1 MSVFFIH
8 FYVVICLIN
17 MIKYLALSLLSM
29 VLVLS
34 SCGQKHKKNTMHS
47 HTNELIHETS
57 PYLLQHAHNPVE
69 WHAWNPDNLAEAKKL
84 NKPLLISIGYS
95 SCHWCHVM
103 EHESFENE
111 EIAKLMN
118 EHFYC
123 IKVDREERPDVDQ
136 IYMTAANIIT
146 GRGGWPLNCFAL
158 PSGEP
163 FHAGTYYSNKDWI
176 KLLQNVSNQYQSNFT
191 KIEEYAQKL
200 TRGIQ
205 LQETA
210 ISDQIAQKLDPNVL
224 DEMVNS
230 WENNWDYKNGGMNK
244 APKFPMPSNYDFLI
258 SYTQWSKDKSIDEFI
273 DISLTKMAFGGIFD
287 QIGGGF
293 SRYSVDGIWKVPHF
307 EKMLYDNAQLLT
319 IYAGAYQKTKNPLFK
334 QIIDKTIQWL
344 EGEMRDNSGLFY
356 SALDADSEGEE
367 GKYYVWKSDEMKAI
381 LGSDFN
387 LAASYYEID
396 KKALWENQN
405 NILLR
410 DKDNAQI
417 KAEFKLS
424 TLELDEKITHI
435 NQRLLE
441 KRNQRVSPGLDDKC
455 LTSWNSM
462 VVSGLIDSYL
472 ATQNEHYKKL
482 AIQALNTILEI
493 QMEDVELWHSYKNGQ
508 STIPGMLEDYAFL
521 IKACTDAFSVT
532 SNEIYIKTAQRL
544 TELTMNKFYDT
555 EKELFYFNETKEL
568 IVRTTEVHDNVIPST
583 NSVMANN
590 LLYLGLIYGNSRLIE
605 ITENLV
611 GKVQSNMSSYPSGH
625 SNWAKTH
632 LAISKPFYEV
642 IIIGENAEKVASKF
656 RQSFHPNTLIL
667 FSKIDSDIPIFRNR
681 FKANETLIYVCQNGV
696 CKLPVK
702 TIEEALKLVK

>member
-1 MSVFFIH
+1 MSVLSIH

-29 VLVLS
+29 VFVLS

-69 WHAWNPDNLAEAKKL
+69 WNAWNPENLAEAKKL

-163 FHAGTYYSNKDWI
+163 FHAGTYYPSKDWI
-176 KLLQNVSNQYQSNFT
+176 KLLQNVSNQYQSNFP

-258 SYTQWSKDKSIDEFI
+258 SYSHYIKDESIEEFI

-307 EKMLYDNAQLLT
+307 EKMLYDNAQLLSV
-319 IYAGAYQKTKNPLFK
+319 YAKAYQKTKNPLFK
-334 QIIDKTIQWL
+334 QVIDKTIRWL
-344 EGEMRDNSGLFY
+344 EREMRDNSGLFY

-381 LGSDFN
+381 LGSDFD

-441 KRNQRVSPGLDDKC
+441 KRNQRISPGLDDKC

-462 VVSGLIDSYL
+462 VVSGLINSYI

-482 AIQALNTILEI
+482 AIQALNTIIEI
-493 QMEDVELWHSYKNGQ
+493 QMEDAEIWHSYKNGQ

-532 SNEIYIKTAQRL
+532 SNEIYINSAQRL
-544 TELTMNKFYDT
+544 TEVTMNKFYDT
-555 EKELFYFNETKEL
+555 EKELFYFNETNEL
-568 IVRTTEVHDNVIPST
+568 IVRTTEVHDNVIPAT

-590 LLYLGLIYGNSRLIE
+590 LLYLGLIYGNSRFIE
-605 ITENLV
+605 IAENLV
-611 GKVQSNMSSYPSGH
+611 GKVQSSMTSYPSGH
-625 SNWAKTH
+625 SNWSKTH

-642 IIIGENAEKVASKF
+642 VIIGENAEAVASKF
-656 RQSFHPNTLIL
+656 RQSFHPNTIIL
-667 FSKIDSDIPIFRNR
+667 FSKIDSDTPIFRNR
-681 FKANETLIYVCQNGV
+681 SKTNETLIYVCQNGV

-702 TIEEALKLVK
+702 TIEEALELVK